1 VDNGAA
7 LPVHNVVAVVS
18 WRYQPLLAREREA
31 REGAASGM
39 DTAWKSGA
47 SGSVFVA
54 GNLPSGYLV
63 HPSHTLLPD
72 AIGNYPES

>member
-1 VDNGAA
+1 M
-7 LPVHNVVAVVS
+7 HNVVAVAGGTNAC
-18 WRYQPLLAREREA
+18 WQ
-31 REGAASGM
+31 GSGKSAKRVPSGI
-39 DTAWKSGA
+39 DTALKNGA

-54 GNLPSGYLV
+54 GNLPSGYLI